1 MKKGILSITALAVVL
16 LISFTSLTVKP
27 AANATEKKPAV
38 TVSEEKA
45 LGARFLNMLNHNF
58 VYNDAFESVYEMTA
72 CSEVALLDKAE
83 DGYIKQS
90 LIAGYLYNMYGVE
103 NADFAAVTK
112 DFPQRENYV
121 YVIPRGFSVY
131 KHSAPVITKNEDG
144 SYTVVTDVEI
154 SSHDSDAENAK
165 ATTLFVKN
173 ENSAFGFNIISSD
186 ISAIGYNA

>member
-38 TVSEEKA
+38 TVSEEKV
-45 LGARFLNMLNHNF
+45 LGARFLNTLNHNF

-121 YVIPRGFSVY
+121 YVIPRGFSE
-131 KHSAPVITKNEDG
+131 NEDG

-154 SSHDSDAENAK
+154 SSHDSDAETAK

>member
-131 KHSAPVITKNEDG
+131 KHCGDFLARQ
-144 SYTVVTDVEI
+144 
-154 SSHDSDAENAK
+154 
-165 ATTLFVKN
+165 
-173 ENSAFGFNIISSD
+173 
-186 ISAIGYNA
+186 